1 MVYKYAYEIVETIN
15 KEEIL
20 DAKILAES
28 IFSSEMRE
36 IVEEIKKEF
45 YGKVLKKLRNT

>member
-36 IVEEIKKEF
+36 IVEEIKKKFFE
-45 YGKVLKKLRNT
+45 KVYKN